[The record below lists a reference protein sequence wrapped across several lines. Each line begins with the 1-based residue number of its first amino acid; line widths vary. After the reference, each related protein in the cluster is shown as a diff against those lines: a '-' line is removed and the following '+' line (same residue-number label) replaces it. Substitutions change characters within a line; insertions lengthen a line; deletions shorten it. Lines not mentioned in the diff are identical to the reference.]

1 MSISPLVQTG
11 LQLAL
16 MVLVVLVIPC
26 AYRVWIGPTAADRL
40 QAIDTITTLLIGI
53 IVILALLQGISMF
66 IDVAIALAAFAFIGT
81 LALARYISEGKVF

>member
-1 MSISPLVQTG
+1 MSPLVQAG
-11 LQLAL
+11 IQVA
-16 MVLVVLVIPC
+16 LVVLVLLIVPC
-26 AYRVWIGPTAADRL
+26 AYRVWVGPSAADRL

-53 IVILALLQGISMF
+53 IVVLALLQGVGMF